1 MSTPAKG
8 AAAPTM
14 TPAEITYLAMRAGP
28 IDSASIRARAGSLS
42 AALRMT
48 RIGHATVSTDGQN
61 QVFRL
66 TPEGRAACP
75 SRRIVEREIVMV
87 YPGVMA

>member
-1 MSTPAKG
+1 MKIATGALAPAL
-8 AAAPTM
+8 A
-14 TPAEITYLAMRAGP
+14 PAEITYLAMRAGP

-42 AALRMT
+42 AALKMVRM
-48 RIGHATVSTDGQN
+48 GHATVSTDGLN
-61 QVFRL
+61 QIYRL

-75 SRRIVEREIVMV
+75 SRRQVEREIVMA